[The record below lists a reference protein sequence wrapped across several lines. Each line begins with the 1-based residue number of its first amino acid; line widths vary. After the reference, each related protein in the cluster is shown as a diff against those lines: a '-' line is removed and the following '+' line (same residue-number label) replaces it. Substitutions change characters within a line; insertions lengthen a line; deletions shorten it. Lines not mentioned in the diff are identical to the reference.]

1 MKEWVKS
8 AGILA
13 ACLLSF
19 TGGKLLTD
27 HLAREQMSREIE
39 RWNEEEWK
47 QNLIDDRVREFM
59 DQMER
64 KHS

>member
-1 MKEWVKS
+1 MKALKIIF
-8 AGILA
+8 G
-13 ACLLSF
+13 CLLGF
-19 TGGKLLTD
+19 MGTKMLTD
-27 HLAREQMSREIE
+27 HWTREEMSREIE

>member
-1 MKEWVKS
+1 MKSLKIIF
-8 AGILA
+8 G
-13 ACLLSF
+13 CLLGF
-19 TGGKLLTD
+19 MGAKMLAD
-27 HLAREQMSREIE
+27 HWTREQMSREIE

>member
-1 MKEWVKS
+1 MKELTKS

-13 ACLLSF
+13 ACLISF
-19 TGGKLLTD
+19 TGVKLLTD
-27 HLAREQMSREIE
+27 HWTREQMSREIE
-39 RWNEEEWK
+39 QWNEEEWK